1 MYSTD
6 DTIVAIAT
14 PVGHGGIGIVRLSGP
29 QALDIACS
37 VLHRKKPLQA
47 RHATLARAFQSRDS
61 DSSAIDQVLATYF
74 KSPASYTGED
84 VVEFSA
90 HGSPIVLERIV
101 TAAIDTGARLAEPG

>member
-90 HGSPIVLERIV
+90 HGSPIVLERPV
-101 TAAIDTGARLAEPG
+101 L